1 LHERIGSAS
10 RSGDALEPRLKRDL
24 DVTVIRFI
32 LIGLICATPAML
44 LADGPI
50 IHGLVAA
57 STAVAVL
64 SLAWMI
70 RPGEADFLLSILRPI
85 AVIAAIPAIWIV
97 VQILPLPAIGLAHP
111 IWGSAAA
118 ALGHPLSRSISIDT
132 GASLL
137 ALARYLSTFAIFVVS
152 MAVAIDRQR
161 ANWILFALMFATA
174 SIALIVISHD
184 WLGLNFLLYGAGSPG
199 KAEAIDCAA
208 LGVIISAT
216 VVLRAFELQQT
227 GETNR
232 DYAAAAPWQSLVPS
246 VIGLAICLAALAM
259 TMMISAT
266 LAAAFGV
273 ATMMAVAAIRYF
285 NLGSWGVSGI
295 VAVAAVVGIALIASH
310 PQIQTNDLT
319 LAFATQA
326 ATPLASITQH
336 ILADNPWTGLG
347 AGNFAAIA
355 PVYRG
360 IDDNSVYIVGST
372 AAATTVIELGR
383 WMLLGIVG
391 AVIIAIIALLRG
403 ALRRGRDWFYAACG
417 ASCLITLLALAFS
430 NAGLFGTAI
439 SIIAAAAFG
448 LAFAQSKSRT
458 APQPIPL
465 AVQEWSSIAARTSA
479 TNVDGNTDLFWNN

>member
-1 LHERIGSAS
+1 LHERIGSAF
-10 RSGDALEPRLKRDL
+10 RSGDALEPCLKRDF
-24 DVTVIRFI
+24 DVSVIRLI
-32 LIGLICATPAML
+32 LIGLICTTPAML

-57 STAVAVL
+57 STAVAVFA
-64 SLAWMI
+64 LAWMI
-70 RPGEADFLLSILRPI
+70 RPGEADFLLSVLRPI
-85 AVIAAIPAIWIV
+85 AIIAAIPAIWIII
-97 VQILPLPAIGLAHP
+97 QILPLPAIGLAHP

-118 ALGHPLSRSISIDT
+118 ALGHPLSGSISIDT

-161 ANWILFALMFATA
+161 ANWILFALTFATA

-199 KAEAIDCAA
+199 RAEAIDCAA

-227 GETNR
+227 GKTNR
-232 DYAAAAPWQSLVPS
+232 DQTAAAPWQSLVPS
-246 VIGLAICLAALAM
+246 IIGLAICLTALAM
-259 TMMISAT
+259 TMMIGAT
-266 LAAAFGV
+266 LAAAFGI
-273 ATMMAVAAIRYF
+273 ATMMAVAAIRYY

-295 VAVAAVVGIALIASH
+295 VAVAAVVAIALIASQ
-310 PQIQTNDLT
+310 PQTQTKDLT
-319 LAFATQA
+319 LTFATQA

-347 AGNFAAIA
+347 AGNFTAIA

-360 IDDNSVYIVGST
+360 VDDNAAYMVGST

-383 WMLLGIVG
+383 SMLWGIVG
-391 AVIIAIIALLRG
+391 VVIIAIIALLRG

-439 SIIAAAAFG
+439 SIIAAAVFG

-458 APQPIPL
+458 VPQPIPL

-479 TNVDGNTDLFWNN
+479 TTVDENTDFSRND

>member
-1 LHERIGSAS
+1 MF
-10 RSGDALEPRLKRDL
+10 
-24 DVTVIRFI
+24 VIRLI

-57 STAVAVL
+57 SMAVAVL

-70 RPGEADFLLSILRPI
+70 RPGEADFLLSVLRPI
-85 AVIAAIPAIWIV
+85 AVIAAIPAIWMV

-118 ALGHPLSRSISIDT
+118 ALGHPLSGSITIDT

-152 MAVAIDRQR
+152 LAVAIDRQR
-161 ANWILFALMFATA
+161 ANWILLALMFATA
-174 SIALIVISHD
+174 LIALIVMSHD
-184 WLGLNFLLYGAGSPG
+184 LLGLNFLLYGAGSPG
-199 KAEAIDCAA
+199 RAEAIDCTA
-208 LGVIISAT
+208 LGVIISVT
-216 VVLRAFELQQT
+216 VILREFEPEQT
-227 GETNR
+227 GKTNR
-232 DYAAAAPWQSLVPS
+232 DHATAAPWQSVVPC

-259 TMMISAT
+259 TMMIGAT
-266 LAAAFGV
+266 VAAAFGV
-273 ATMMAVAAIRYF
+273 ATMLAVAAIRYF

-295 VAVAAVVGIALIASH
+295 AAVAVVAAIALIASQPQ
-310 PQIQTNDLT
+310 PQIQTKDLT

-336 ILADNPWTGLG
+336 ILADNPWTGFG

-355 PVYRG
+355 PVYRVV
-360 IDDNSVYIVGST
+360 DDNSVYVVGST

-383 WMLLGIVG
+383 SMLWGIVG
-391 AVIIAIIALLRG
+391 VVIIAIIALLRG

-417 ASCLITLLALAFS
+417 ASCLITLLALVFS
-430 NAGLFGTAI
+430 NPGLFGTAI
-439 SIIAAAAFG
+439 SIIAAAVLG

-458 APQPIPL
+458 VPQPIPL
-465 AVQEWSSIAARTSA
+465 AVQEWSSIAARTRA
-479 TNVDGNTDLFWNN
+479 TTVDGNTDLFWNN